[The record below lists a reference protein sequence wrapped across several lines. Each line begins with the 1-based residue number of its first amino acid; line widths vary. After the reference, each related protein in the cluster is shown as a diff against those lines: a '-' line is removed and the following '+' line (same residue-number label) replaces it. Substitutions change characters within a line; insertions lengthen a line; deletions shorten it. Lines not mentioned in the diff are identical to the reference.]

1 MALLDVSNL
10 KTYYIMESG
19 AVVKA
24 LDGISF
30 KLEKGQSLGM
40 AGESGCGKSTAA
52 LSLLRL
58 IKGIKITEGTVLL
71 NDLSLLELNEKQMN
85 RVRWERISL
94 VSQAAMNA
102 LNPVFRVGD
111 QICETILAHRK
122 LKKKEAWKMAEQL
135 LSQVDIDPGR
145 ARSFPHE
152 LSGGMRQRAVIAMAL
167 ALDPEVMIA
176 DEPTTALDV
185 VTQAQILKLFRR
197 LQQERGISVIFI
209 SHDLSILGQACDRIM
224 IMYAGSIVEMGDTD
238 KLFSSP
244 RHPYTRALLK
254 CFPDIK
260 EKKKTL
266 TGLAGSPPDL
276 IDPPAGCC
284 FHPRCPQAGALCRE
298 HKPDL
303 REIQPGQFLACH
315 MELMS

>member
-10 KTYYIMESG
+10 KTYYVMESG

-52 LSLLRL
+52 LSLMRL
-58 IKGIKITEGTVLL
+58 IKGVKITAGTVRL

-111 QICETILAHRK
+111 QICETIRAHRK
-122 LKKKEAWKMAEQL
+122 LKKKEAWKMAEHL
-135 LSQVDIDPGR
+135 LEQVDIDPRR

-176 DEPTTALDV
+176 DEPTTALDA

-197 LQQERGISVIFI
+197 LQQERDISMLFI

-224 IMYAGSIVEMGDTD
+224 IMYAGSIVEMGDTAQI
-238 KLFSSP
+238 FSRP
-244 RHPYTRALLK
+244 QHPYTCALLK

-276 IDPPAGCC
+276 IDLPTGCC
-284 FHPRCPQAGALCRE
+284 FHPRCPQAETLCRE
-298 HKPDL
+298 IKPDL

>member
-10 KTYYIMESG
+10 KTYYVMESG

-24 LDGISF
+24 LNGISF

-58 IKGIKITEGTVLL
+58 IKGVKITEGTVLL

-122 LKKKEAWKMAEQL
+122 LKKKAAWKMAELL

-298 HKPDL
+298 RKPDIC
-303 REIQPGQFLACH
+303 EIQPGQFLACH